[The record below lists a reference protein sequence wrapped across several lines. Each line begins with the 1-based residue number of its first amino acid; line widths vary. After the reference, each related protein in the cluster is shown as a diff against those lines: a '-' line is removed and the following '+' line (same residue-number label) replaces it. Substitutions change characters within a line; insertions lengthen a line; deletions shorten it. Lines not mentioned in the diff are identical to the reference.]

1 MSNKFR
7 KELFQRDINHLEQKI
22 KTFEKTF
29 KFLDKELFSSMMKA
43 EGKNDIGNAL
53 KRKSTEKKAEIRS
66 LKESLL
72 SCTFFFIRDLA
83 LGLKFYQLI
92 LDPKV
97 FKFSFQKCL
106 RVFLNIYSI
115 YFIQYSSKIIKVLN

>member
-53 KRKSTEKKAEIRS
+53 K
-66 LKESLL
+66 
-72 SCTFFFIRDLA
+72 
-83 LGLKFYQLI
+83 
-92 LDPKV
+92 
-97 FKFSFQKCL
+97 
-106 RVFLNIYSI
+106 
-115 YFIQYSSKIIKVLN
+115 

>member
-53 KRKSTEKKAEIRS
+53 KQKSTEKKAEIRS

-72 SCTFFFIRDLA
+72 SCSFFL
-83 LGLKFYQLI
+83 
-92 LDPKV
+92 
-97 FKFSFQKCL
+97 
-106 RVFLNIYSI
+106 
-115 YFIQYSSKIIKVLN
+115 